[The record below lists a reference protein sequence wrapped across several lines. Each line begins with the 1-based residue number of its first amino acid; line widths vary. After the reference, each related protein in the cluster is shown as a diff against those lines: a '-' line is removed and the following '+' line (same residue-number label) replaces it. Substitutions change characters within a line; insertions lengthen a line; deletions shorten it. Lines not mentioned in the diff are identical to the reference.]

1 MNNFCK
7 IGCLAISTV
16 AMSFVPSSTLAQDAL
31 QTADPQQVVTVQKTE
46 AAQAS
51 TEALLQH
58 LLIMTNAQTRNAAS
72 RIGNE
77 KTPLSRAS
85 KKPIEALTFMQNHVH
100 VKKVNVYSFTGLDLE
115 VVGRVMEN
123 GRNKKDRVGTIL
135 LAQKNYATGKTGV
148 FTPRRPFAYLNLD
161 QVDSLVIV
169 LNEIVK
175 ESYNW
180 QQYPTEITYVAD
192 GGLMVQYYGVQQK
205 VFFKNVA
212 PSDRIDSF
220 DYSTYSKSSFYGYSI
235 EVKVQKE
242 LPQIVDA
249 LQRAKRE
256 VEDYLNFR

>member
-1 MNNFCK
+1 MK
-7 IGCLAISTV
+7 GIGIYGV
-16 AMSFVPSSTLAQDAL
+16 AVH
-31 QTADPQQVVTVQKTE
+31 ADKQERGV
-46 AAQAS
+46 AR
-51 TEALLQH
+51 
-58 LLIMTNAQTRNAAS
+58 TNRKQRKRRKLGRVMPAKPKDHRAS
-72 RIGNE
+72 RCKRNHGE
-77 KTPLSRAS
+77 DCAHVY
-85 KKPIEALTFMQNHVH
+85 LTLQ
-100 VKKVNVYSFTGLDLE
+100 KVNVYSFTGLDLE

-148 FTPRRPFAYLNLD
+148 FTPRHPFAYLNLD
-161 QVDSLVIV
+161 QVDSLVMV

-220 DYSTYSKSSFYGYSI
+220 DYTTYSKCSFYGYSI